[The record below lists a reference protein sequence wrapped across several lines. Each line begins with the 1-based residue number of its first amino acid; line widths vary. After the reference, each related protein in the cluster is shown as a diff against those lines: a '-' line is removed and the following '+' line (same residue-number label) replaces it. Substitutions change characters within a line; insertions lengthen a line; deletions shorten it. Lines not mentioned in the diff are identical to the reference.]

1 MRLFSFGTE
10 QWNFSLWDWAMK
22 RFSLELNNG
31 TFLFGTEQW
40 NFFLSIH
47 LPQLSFNFL
56 GTLKNLG
63 TFLGFSNI

>member
-1 MRLFSFGTE
+1 V
-10 QWNFSLWDWAMK
+10 K

-47 LPQLSFNFL
+47 LPQLSFNFPWDIKEL
-56 GTLKNLG
+56 RN
-63 TFLGFSNI
+63 FSWFQ